1 MRASFLGEMGYK
13 PKAQGVDEHTHTH
26 KNTLDLDS
34 FIYIH
39 FPKTPMRE
47 RNEEKNQQ
55 QSMKEENTLY
65 SHQIMVLFAEDT
77 RNT

>member
-1 MRASFLGEMGYK
+1 MNT
-13 PKAQGVDEHTHTH
+13 HTHTQ

-47 RNEEKNQQ
+47 RNEEKLKKKQ